1 LSLTPLYLSTLRVF
15 SVRQLY
21 SLSSSLE
28 KAFRQAGQQHRTL
41 KPKILA

>member
-1 LSLTPLYLSTLRVF
+1 LSLNPLYLSTLRVF
-15 SVRQLY
+15 SVCRLY
-21 SLSSSLE
+21 SLCSSLQ